1 MNKKLLSAVYG
12 ILQVALD
19 DAKLLDKYGRP
30 DKKAIKQA
38 SIHSKDV
45 IELYKWL
52 SDKIQ
57 DVQPHTLEQN
67 ALEFNKHAEKLHD
80 DYLLNMTL
88 LGIFLL
94 QNYIWDMD
102 KFSQGVS
109 QPKLDRIQKHFTY
122 HVEKSVYKDSRIAAN
137 NLYRLYTNKLELTKE
152 VREAKFKRVF
162 NTTSDTTS

>member
-19 DAKLLDKYGRP
+19 DAELLDSHGRP
-30 DKKAIKQA
+30 DKRKIKHA

-45 IELYKWL
+45 IELYEWL

-57 DVQPHTLEQN
+57 DVNSYQLEQN
-67 ALEFNKHAEKLHD
+67 AGEFNKLATKLHD

-94 QNYIWDMD
+94 QNYVWDMD
-102 KFSQGVS
+102 KFSQGVI
-109 QPKLDRIQKHFTY
+109 QPKLDRVQKHFTY
-122 HVEKSVYKDSRIAAN
+122 HVERDIYRDSRIAAN
-137 NLYRLYTNKLELTKE
+137 NLYRLYTGKLELTKD
-152 VREAKFKRVF
+152 VRNAKFKKIIKV
-162 NTTSDTTS
+162 